1 VRSNSLWTG
10 AGSATLDSAVKDTAV
25 KPLIAAIA
33 TLAALALPATSGAG
47 LASITFRDVP
57 LAGERALAGS
67 PGRFDLVG
75 VRWHGSG
82 SVRFSVRST
91 AGRWGPWL
99 AAAGEEDDQPD
110 AGTLEATATRGWRVG
125 SPTWVGPSNAI
136 RYRLAG
142 RVADLRAT
150 FVRSPELK
158 IPLRAV
164 ASAGAPAIVPRSA
177 WGADESIR
185 RAEPTYA
192 PAIRFASVHH
202 TAGPNGYSP
211 SEAAAIMRGIQIYH
225 VKSNGWNDIGY
236 NFLVDRYGT
245 VYEGRFGGIDQNVV
259 GAHIRGFNTGAVGVA
274 VIGTFGTSA
283 IPAAAESSLEK
294 LLAWRLDLAHVDPLS
309 SLTFVSGG
317 SERYPA
323 GVPVVLRAVSGHRDT
338 GLTSCPGD
346 LLYARLDTI
355 ATTTQALGLP
365 KLYEPKVS
373 GGIGGIVRFQARVSG
388 PLAWKVTVTDSL
400 GQQLAAGTGKSGT
413 VDWSWDA
420 SLATATGAR
429 WRMEVAGATPV
440 MGTLGKVVTGGP
452 LAITALEAVPA
463 TISPNGDG
471 VADSTTISYTTTA
484 AATVTVVLLD
494 ANGAQLANVLP
505 STRVAAGEHAF
516 TFDGLGQPDGV
527 YTVVLTATDAV
538 GLSVTRSLGVVVTR
552 TLGAASL
559 APAVLTP
566 NGDGVAD
573 ELSVTFQLAVPAAV
587 RLRVLR
593 DGKWVATPFSGQL
606 PAGPQ
611 SVRWDGTKRV
621 GRALD
626 GPYAAVIEA
635 TDAVGTSA
643 ISLPFLFDSR
653 APVMKLAARPPR
665 IWLSEAAA
673 LTVRVNGSL
682 RRLEATGPGYLPLDG
697 IRAIRSLVAVAR
709 DAAGNRAVLRRP

>member
-1 VRSNSLWTG
+1 VRSNPLWTG
-10 AGSATLDSAVKDTAV
+10 AGSATLDPAVKDTAV
-25 KPLIAAIA
+25 KPLIVVIA
-33 TLAALALPATSGAG
+33 TLAALAVPATSAAG
-47 LASITFRDVP
+47 LASITFRAVP
-57 LAGERALAGS
+57 LSGARALAGS

-75 VRWHGSG
+75 VRWHGNG
-82 SVRFSVRST
+82 SVSFSVRSAT
-91 AGRWGPWL
+91 GRWGPWL
-99 AAAGEEDDQPD
+99 DAAGEEDDQPD
-110 AGTLEATATRGWRVG
+110 AGSPEARPTRGWRVG
-125 SPTWVGPSNAI
+125 SPTWVGPSNGI
-136 RYRLAG
+136 RYRLSG

-185 RAEPTYA
+185 RGDPTYA
-192 PAIRFASVHH
+192 PAIRLASVHH
-202 TAGPNGYSP
+202 TAGSNDYSP
-211 SEAAAIMRGIQIYH
+211 AAAAAIMRGIQIYH

-245 VYEGRFGGIDQNVV
+245 VYEGRYGGIDRNVV

-274 VIGTFGTSA
+274 VMGTFGTSA
-283 IPAAAESSLEK
+283 IPAAAEASLEK

-309 SLTFVSGG
+309 SLTVVSGG

-346 LLYARLDTI
+346 LLYASLDAI

-365 KLYEPKVS
+365 KLYEPKVT

-388 PLAWKVTVTDSL
+388 PLAWKVTVTDPL
-400 GQQLAAGTGKSGT
+400 GQQIAAATGKGGT

-420 SLATATGAR
+420 SLAAATGAR
-429 WRMEVAGATPV
+429 WRIEVAGATPV
-440 MGTLGKVVTGGP
+440 TGTLGKAVSGGP
-452 LAITALEAVPA
+452 LAITAFAADPV

-471 VADSTTISYTTTA
+471 AADAATITYTTTA
-484 AATVTVVLLD
+484 VANVMAILLD
-494 ANGAQLANVLP
+494 ANGAQLAVVLP
-505 STRVAAGEHAF
+505 SARVAAGEHTF
-516 TFDGLGQPDGV
+516 TFDGLGQADGI
-527 YTVVLTATDAV
+527 YTIVLTATDAA
-538 GLSVTRSLGVVVTR
+538 GISVTRELQVGVTR
-552 TLGAASL
+552 TLAAAAL
-559 APAVLTP
+559 TPAVLTP
-566 NGDGVAD
+566 NGDGIAD
-573 ELSVTFQLAVPAAV
+573 ELSVTFQLAAPAAV

-606 PAGPQ
+606 PPGAQ
-611 SVRWDGTKRV
+611 SLSWDGTKRI

-635 TDAVGTSA
+635 TDTVGTSA
-643 ISLPFLFDSR
+643 ISLPFLFDAH
-653 APVMKLAARPPR
+653 APVIKLAARPPR

-673 LTVRVNGSL
+673 VTLRVNGAL
-682 RRLEATGPGYLPLDG
+682 RRLLATGPGYLPLDG
-697 IRAIRSLVAVAR
+697 IRKIRSLVVVAR
-709 DAAGNRAVLRRP
+709 DAAGNRAALRRP